1 MALFKTQRSR
11 QNLFVRHQVLMFS
24 FVAFLIMVMLTP
36 YLTISASG
44 EAGEGSAL
52 RQVFYFAVFGLL
64 IFSVRPLGHPERL
77 LVVPWPIVLAFAWC
91 TITLLWSLD
100 PGVGGRRLIL
110 TGIVIWSVFIAVRNQ
125 PFDDTI
131 MLIRGVL
138 LLMLVVNFIAVLRFP
153 EFGTHQ
159 FNMEDDK
166 QLVGDWRGVMMSKNI
181 AGALCSVTVLFFLF
195 GGGKVP
201 IWLRVPVIAA
211 SLVFLFFSQSKTSG
225 IMMAGSALI
234 ALLYNVFRWRYRSWV
249 IALLFLA
256 FAGLAAFLS
265 AYHHPLRDAL
275 DDPHAFTGRAQIW
288 DAMLRYAADSHYV
301 GAGFG
306 SFWFTSNSPIFNY
319 AHDWVATVTQ
329 GHSGYLDLLITVS
342 PIGVV
347 LIAFALIIWPA
358 QQLLRLPVG
367 LSREAA
373 LPLGVIFFCAGH
385 NATETSMFDRDTLMN
400 IFMLAAVAMIEQI
413 MATRRERPN
422 LSRGNNRRSAASPQ
436 PLSRPDEGSP
446 MPGGALW

>member
-11 QNLFVRHQVLMFS
+11 HNLFVRHQVLMFS

-44 EAGEGSAL
+44 EAGEGSPL

-91 TITLLWSLD
+91 AITLLWSLD
-100 PGVGGRRLIL
+100 PGVGARRLIL
-110 TGIVIWSVFIAVRNQ
+110 TGLVIWSVFIAVRNLT
-125 PFDDTI
+125 FDDTV

-138 LLMLVVNFIAVLRFP
+138 LLMLVVNWITVLRFP

-166 QLVGDWRGVMMSKNI
+166 QLVGDWRGIMMSKNI

-195 GGGKVP
+195 GGGKIP
-201 IWLRVPVIAA
+201 MWLRIGVVVA
-211 SLVFLFFSQSKTSG
+211 SVVFLFFSQSKTSG
-225 IMMAGSALI
+225 IMLGGAALI

-249 IALLFLA
+249 IGLLFLA
-256 FAGLAAFLS
+256 CAGAATILS
-265 AYHHPLRDAL
+265 TYHHPLRDAL
-275 DDPHAFTGRAQIW
+275 DDPHSFTGRAQIW

-306 SFWFTSNSPIFNY
+306 SFWFTSNSPIFSY
-319 AHDWVATVTQ
+319 ANNWVATVTQ

-342 PIGVV
+342 PVGVI
-347 LIAFALIIWPA
+347 LILFAMIIWPA

-400 IFMLAAVAMIEQI
+400 IFMLTAVAMIEQI
-413 MATRRERPN
+413 MSTRGERADAP
-422 LSRGNNRRSAASPQ
+422 RGPNRRSVSS
-436 PLSRPDEGSP
+436 PLSRPDEGSAT
-446 MPGGALW
+446 PGGALW